1 MLKHIFTNYVK
12 SILIAIFLICIAVG
26 YIAGFIGYNQ
36 FGIHPRT
43 FSLNSIYGVAMS
55 WTMHSD
61 WNHLKNNLL
70 ILIQLII
77 PFVIFEN
84 KMHLIKKFWQLV
96 LISGFAT
103 WILGGANGVHI
114 GASGLIFALIG
125 YILSTGICTVFNLLR
140 FNKITKENLKL
151 LASNNKYETL
161 KGLIYFGLSCFAISE
176 LGYLESILNGLL
188 PQSSDIS
195 LSAHFGGLIG
205 GILIGWMNSK
215 TNS

>member
-1 MLKHIFTNYVK
+1 MLIKNIFTNK
-12 SILIAIFLICIAVG
+12 LILTAIFFLCIFIG

-36 FGIHPRT
+36 FGIYPRT
-43 FSLNSIYGVAMS
+43 FSLESIYGIAMS
-55 WTMHSD
+55 WTMHGD
-61 WNHLKNNLL
+61 WNHLRNNLL

-84 KMHLIKKFWQLV
+84 RTHLIKKFWQLI
-96 LISGFAT
+96 LISGLAT
-103 WILGGANGVHI
+103 WILGGINTVHI

-140 FNKITKENLKL
+140 FKITKENLKSL
-151 LASNNKYETL
+151 QYGNKYDTM
-161 KGLIYFGLSCFAISE
+161 KGFIYFGLSCFAILE
-176 LGYLESILNGLL
+176 LGYLQSILHGLL
-188 PQSSDIS
+188 PQSSEGIS

-205 GILIGWMNSK
+205 GILVGWLNSK